1 MTPNTKTELYEMW
14 RNLPRPA
21 RMLIAFATIILG
33 VKYLPIDAI
42 AVLFFWVVLV
52 GGVLFFMVGALTED
66 SYNALRDFI
75 DELRKQ
81 SKEKAQSLKETVAE
95 IQETQPAQEGQQDA

>member
-1 MTPNTKTELYEMW
+1 MI
-14 RNLPRPA
+14 
-21 RMLIAFATIILG
+21 IALATIILSI
-33 VKYLPIDAI
+33 KYLPLDAI

-75 DELRKQ
+75 EELRKQ
-81 SKEKAQSLKETVAE
+81 SKEKAQSLKETIAE
-95 IQETQPAQEGQQDA
+95 VQQQEGEVQQDA

>member
-1 MTPNTKTELYEMW
+1 MW
-14 RNLPRPA
+14 KNLPRPA
-21 RMLIAFATIILG
+21 RMIIALATIILSI
-33 VKYLPIDAI
+33 KYLPIDAI

-81 SKEKAQSLKETVAE
+81 SKEKAQSLRETIAE
-95 IQETQPAQEGQQDA
+95 VQQQEEEVQQDA